1 MSIEA
6 VENNKYATIKVTD
19 TRDNRVYEHKNV
31 PIDHVEM
38 IRMNKSLKVEVI
50 STSNWTHRNK
60 YQRA

>member
-1 MSIEA
+1 MS
-6 VENNKYATIKVTD
+6 VDLVNNDDRYATIKVVD

-38 IRMNKSLKVEVI
+38 IKMNKSLKVEVI

-60 YQRA
+60 RDR

>member
-1 MSIEA
+1 MS
-6 VENNKYATIKVTD
+6 VDLTNNEDRYATIKVVD

-38 IRMNKSLKVEVI
+38 IKMNKSLKVEVI

-60 YQRA
+60 RDR

>member
-1 MSIEA
+1 MSVDLA
-6 VENNKYATIKVTD
+6 NNDDRYATIKVVD

-38 IRMNKSLKVEVI
+38 IKMNKSLKVEVI

-60 YQRA
+60 RDR